1 MAGISLAEAG
11 ALDEELRGE
20 MSTLRLI
27 DASVGAGP
35 QGVLMPGVN
44 AGGASG
50 APLPP
55 GSALEEF
62 ILEGQATRYRLQGG
76 EYRPDGR
83 WQAESAGT
91 ARYRTRVLALR
102 PAVGAFNGTV
112 VTVWNNVSSGFDG
125 VFAGYELPKM
135 VEDGFAV
142 IGVSAQKVGID
153 GALGLRA
160 TDSDRYGLLDH
171 PGDDFS
177 FDIFSQVA
185 ALATASDA
193 TLLGGLNVQ
202 RVVAA
207 GASQSAC
214 RLASLHNALHPTE
227 AIDAYMLIV
236 YAGNGTHL
244 DTSVDVS
251 GFAEVPDV
259 SSVNIL
265 PFRSH
270 RLRDDLGVPVFIV
283 NSETEAC
290 LFSVNDQPDSESLRI
305 WESAGT
311 SHVGLSSD
319 PAAAFPAGGIPGLP
333 AGAPCRGSF
342 RPAISAAY
350 QHLQRWI
357 EEGTPPPSQ
366 PRIETAPDGTG
377 RRDEHGNV
385 LGGIRWPHVEVPL
398 GLHRG
403 ETPPGMIDLLGT
415 TTPFTHEKVRS
426 LYASRAD
433 YETRSAVAI
442 EALVAT
448 GVVLGAESS
457 TIRDPLVGTA
467 WI

>member
-1 MAGISLAEAG
+1 
-11 ALDEELRGE
+11 
-20 MSTLRLI
+20 MSKLRLI
-27 DASVGAGP
+27 DANVGAGP
-35 QGVLMPGVN
+35 QGISAPGGSV
-44 AGGASG
+44 SG
-50 APLPP
+50 DVGLALPP

-62 ILEGQATRYRLQGG
+62 SLEGVASRYRLLDP
-76 EYRPDGR
+76 EYAPDGR
-83 WQAESAGT
+83 WQAEPAGT
-91 ARYRTRVLALR
+91 SPYRTRVLTVR
-102 PAVGAFNGTV
+102 PAAEAFNGTV
-112 VTVWNNVSSGFDG
+112 VAVWNNVSSGVDG
-125 VFAGYELPKM
+125 VFAGYELSKM

-153 GALGLRA
+153 GPLGLRA
-160 TDSDRYGLLDH
+160 TDPDRYGSLDH

-177 FDIFSQVA
+177 FDIFAQAA
-185 ALATASDA
+185 ALAAASDA
-193 TLLGGLNVQ
+193 TLLGGLNV
-202 RVVAA
+202 RHVVAA

-214 RLASLHNALHPTE
+214 RLASLHNALHPGQV
-227 AIDAYMLIV
+227 IDAYMLIV

-270 RLRDDLGVPVFIV
+270 GLRDDLGVPVLVV

-311 SHVGLSSD
+311 SHLGLSPD
-319 PAAAFPAGGIPGLP
+319 PGAAFPVAGTPGLP
-333 AGAPCRGSF
+333 VGAPCLGSF

-350 QHLQRWI
+350 QHLQLWV
-357 EEGTPPPSQ
+357 EEGTLPPSQ

-385 LGGIRWPHVEVPL
+385 RGGIRWPHVEVPL
-398 GLHRG
+398 GVHRG

-415 TTPFTHEKVRS
+415 TTPFGPEKIRS
-426 LYASRAD
+426 LYTSRDD
-433 YETRSAVAI
+433 YEKRSAAAI
-442 EALVAT
+442 EALVSS
-448 GVVLGAESS
+448 GVVRRAESS
-457 TIRDPLVGTA
+457 SVRDPLGTTA
-467 WI
+467 WA